1 MTRCTRMYVRSP
13 SPLEPRPHPFPQTPA
28 SVRRLTDGWTP
39 GGGFLFGPACHH
51 TAMFR
56 FRRSPLPPRAGAS
69 AAVAMLSGE
78 AALQLL
84 LANHFAYTTP
94 PHVTRLL
101 TPPPCP
107 LRVPV
112 LTRPLPPPPPSHSS
126 APPQRA
132 AANEILM
139 QLQTNEQSWTRVDAI
154 LENSANQN
162 AKFFALQILED
173 TIKYR
178 WLTLPGGEDGPREGV
193 KNYVVTKIIA
203 LSQDED
209 TVKRER
215 VFLSKMNLILV
226 QVRGG
231 GERGRSQGA
240 G

>member
-1 MTRCTRMYVRSP
+1 
-13 SPLEPRPHPFPQTPA
+13 
-28 SVRRLTDGWTP
+28 
-39 GGGFLFGPACHH
+39 
-51 TAMFR
+51 
-56 FRRSPLPPRAGAS
+56 
-69 AAVAMLSGE
+69 
-78 AALQLL
+78 
-84 LANHFAYTTP
+84 
-94 PHVTRLL
+94 
-101 TPPPCP
+101 
-107 LRVPV
+107 
-112 LTRPLPPPPPSHSS
+112 
-126 APPQRA
+126 
-132 AANEILM
+132 M

-231 GERGRSQGA
+231 GERGRERGRERARWGMGSVGGGGYSVCVCVCARGDMWCCAEGTRGVLFIVLFTKKKGHLISWVTGA
-240 G
+240 RRERGRERERFVSYNCRSCRYAW

>member
-1 MTRCTRMYVRSP
+1 
-13 SPLEPRPHPFPQTPA
+13 
-28 SVRRLTDGWTP
+28 
-39 GGGFLFGPACHH
+39 
-51 TAMFR
+51 
-56 FRRSPLPPRAGAS
+56 
-69 AAVAMLSGE
+69 
-78 AALQLL
+78 
-84 LANHFAYTTP
+84 
-94 PHVTRLL
+94 
-101 TPPPCP
+101 
-107 LRVPV
+107 
-112 LTRPLPPPPPSHSS
+112 
-126 APPQRA
+126 
-132 AANEILM
+132 M

-231 GERGRSQGA
+231 GERGRERGPGGGWGA
-240 G
+240 SEGGAIVCVCVCVCVCVRAETCGVAPREREAFFSSFFSRRKKGT

>member
-1 MTRCTRMYVRSP
+1 
-13 SPLEPRPHPFPQTPA
+13 
-28 SVRRLTDGWTP
+28 
-39 GGGFLFGPACHH
+39 
-51 TAMFR
+51 
-56 FRRSPLPPRAGAS
+56 
-69 AAVAMLSGE
+69 
-78 AALQLL
+78 
-84 LANHFAYTTP
+84 
-94 PHVTRLL
+94 
-101 TPPPCP
+101 
-107 LRVPV
+107 
-112 LTRPLPPPPPSHSS
+112 
-126 APPQRA
+126 
-132 AANEILM
+132 M

-231 GERGRSQGA
+231 GERGRERGRERARWGMGSVGGGGYSVCVCVCVCARRHVVLRRGNERRSFHRSFHEEKRAPDLLGHRCEKREREREREIRQL
-240 G
+240 